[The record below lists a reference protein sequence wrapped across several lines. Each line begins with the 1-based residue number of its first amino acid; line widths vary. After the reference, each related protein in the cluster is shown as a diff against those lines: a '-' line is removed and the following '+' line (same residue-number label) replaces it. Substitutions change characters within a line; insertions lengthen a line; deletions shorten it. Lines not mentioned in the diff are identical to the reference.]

1 MKNLNINEII
11 KSRGNELEN
20 DNNNNNNNNKQIKK
34 KKKIKKIK
42 KNKNLTIDN
51 NINDNIINTNP
62 NTNTYYTNYNNNYN
76 NNNNIIYNHINN
88 NTIKNFHQIKPT
100 HRLQNSMSYKS
111 FRPIHSRYLTEDN
124 NNSFYNYKKSHN
136 RNINS
141 FNDNNDMM
149 NNSFFG
155 TNTSRGYNP
164 FIRNDLNNRSYH
176 TKITFPSHKSN
187 TIVVKLRGGAKIILG
202 SEKKRNFK
210 Y

>member
-1 MKNLNINEII
+1 M
-11 KSRGNELEN
+11 R
-20 DNNNNNNNNKQIKK
+20 
-34 KKKIKKIK
+34 
-42 KNKNLTIDN
+42 
-51 NINDNIINTNP
+51 
-62 NTNTYYTNYNNNYN
+62 
-76 NNNNIIYNHINN
+76 YNHINN
-88 NTIKNFHQIKPT
+88 NAIKNFDQIKPT

-176 TKITFPSHKSN
+176 TKITFPFHKSN